1 MSNNPPLLGGGAG
14 SEISFSTLRDF
25 YSDTNPVSLS
35 EFTRGGS
42 LVASTFSGASTA
54 TTSTGSGTKNDF
66 TITQANQ
73 TVYTGNPGS
82 FVTRE
87 SASTTA
93 ANTPIATTPYTVN
106 AGDSVIAIFGIAQS
120 DFGDD
125 PNNPGSPNIQVVAGF
140 TLSLNGGSATTLGA
154 TTFYYKGPA
163 FQSGHLSHI
172 LSYRG
177 SLSAGTTITLATTSG
192 NHSGSVSLATAR
204 VSPSTQYDTT
214 FTNNNST
221 GDTYTLAN
229 SSTRIGSNSQVYAAG
244 ASRLVADNSS
254 SNQWTIAYDNVTG
267 SGSGTAGDIAVT
279 VTGQDDAGT
288 ETNTAVAGQTA
299 SATAPSLSGI
309 SFVSVVGIAQDP
321 NDENPPTVRLK
332 RNGTTVATHNEGTGS
347 SAFVTYTGTINSGDV
362 FTAQGGDQSNVVTI
376 NYTTPSRSIVFQNNG
391 SSSLTIGSNSTGGAR
406 TIAAGASS
414 TVQTGGSTN
423 NQDWQVH
430 FDTSSGNC
438 NVGIPATIS
447 SGNPC
452 NMDLFNTVTTPVG

>member
-25 YSDTNPVSLS
+25 YGDTNPVSLS

-42 LVASTFSGASTA
+42 LVASTFAGASTV
-54 TTSTGSGTKNDF
+54 TTSTGSSTKNDF
-66 TITQANQ
+66 VITQTSE

-82 FVTRE
+82 FATRE
-87 SASTTA
+87 SDGTTN
-93 ANTPIATTPYTVN
+93 ANTVVTLTYTVN
-106 AGDSVIAIFGIAQS
+106 AGDSAISTFGGAFS

-125 PNNPGSPNIQVVAGF
+125 PGNPGSPNIQAIAGF
-140 TLSLNGGSATTLGA
+140 QISINGGSPTSIGNTTL
-154 TTFYYKGPA
+154 YWKGPA
-163 FQSGHLSHI
+163 FQNGHNPSI
-172 LSYRG
+172 LSYY
-177 SLSAGTTITLATTSG
+177 SSFSAGDVVTMTTTSG
-192 NHSGSVSLATAR
+192 NHSGSVSLASSR
-204 VSPSTQYDTT
+204 VSPSSQYDTT
-214 FTNNNST
+214 FKNNNST
-221 GDTYTLAN
+221 GDTYTLAS
-229 SSTRIGSNSQVYAAG
+229 SSTRIGSNSQVYAAQ
-244 ASRLVADNSS
+244 ASRLVADNST

-279 VTGQDDAGT
+279 VTSQADAGT
-288 ETNTAVAGQTA
+288 ETNTAGAQQTA

-309 SFVSVVGIAQDP
+309 SFVSVVGIAADP
-321 NDENPPTVRLK
+321 NDDNPPTVRLK
-332 RNGTTVATHNEGTGS
+332 RNGTIVATHNEGTGS

-406 TIAAGASS
+406 SIAAGASS

-423 NQDWQVH
+423 NEDWQVH

>member
-25 YSDTNPVSLS
+25 YGDTNPVSLS

-42 LVASTFSGASTA
+42 LVASTFTGASTA

-66 TITQANQ
+66 TITQTNQ

-82 FVTRE
+82 FVIRQ
-87 SASTTA
+87 SASTTN
-93 ANTPIATTPYTVN
+93 ANTPISITYTVN
-106 AGDSVIAIFGIAQS
+106 AGDSVLSLFGVART
-120 DFGDD
+120 DFGDED
-125 PNNPGSPNIQVVAGF
+125 NIQVVAGF
-140 TLSLNGGSATTLGA
+140 TLSINGGTPTTFGSS
-154 TTFYYKGPA
+154 TFYYKGPA
-163 FQSGHLSHI
+163 FQSGHLPHI
-172 LSYRG
+172 LAYQG
-177 SLSAGTTITLATTSG
+177 TFSAGTTITLATTSG
-192 NHSGSVSLATAR
+192 NHDASLQVATAR

-221 GDTYTLAN
+221 GDTYTLAS

-279 VTGQDDAGT
+279 VTSQADAGT
-288 ETNTAVAGQTA
+288 ETNTAGAQQTA

-321 NDENPPTVRLK
+321 NDDNPPTVRLK
-332 RNGTTVATHNEGTGS
+332 RNGTLVATHNEGTGS

-423 NQDWQVH
+423 NADWQVH

>member
-25 YSDTNPVSLS
+25 YGDTNPVSLS

-42 LVASTFSGASTA
+42 LVASTFAGASTA

-66 TITQANQ
+66 VITQTSE

-82 FVTRE
+82 FVIRQ
-87 SASTTA
+87 SASTTS
-93 ANTPIATTPYTVN
+93 ANTPISITYTVN
-106 AGDSVIAIFGIAQS
+106 AGDSVLSLFGIAQS

-140 TLSLNGGSATTLGA
+140 NLSINGGTPSAFGSS
-154 TTFYYKGPA
+154 TFYYKGPA
-163 FQSGHLSHI
+163 FQSGHLPSI
-172 LSYRG
+172 LAYQG
-177 SLSAGTTITLATTSG
+177 TFSAGTTITLTTTSG
-192 NHSGSVSLATAR
+192 NHSASLQVATAR
-204 VSPSTQYDTT
+204 VSPSSQFDTT
-214 FTNNNST
+214 FKNNNST
-221 GDTYTLAN
+221 GDTYTLAS
-229 SSTRIGSNSQVYAAG
+229 SSTRIGSNSQVYAAQ
-244 ASRLVADNSS
+244 ASRLVADNST

-279 VTGQDDAGT
+279 VTSQDDAGT
-288 ETNTAVAGQTA
+288 ETHNGGNGIA

-309 SFVSVVGIAQDP
+309 SFVSVVAIAQDP
-321 NDENPPTVRLK
+321 NDEDPPTVRLK
-332 RNGTTVATHNEGTGS
+332 RNGTTVATHNEGTGNV
-347 SAFVTYTGTINSGDV
+347 AFVTYTGTINSGDV
-362 FTAQGGDQSNVVTI
+362 FTSQGGDQSNVVTI
-376 NYTTPSRSIVFQNNG
+376 NYTTPSRSIVFRNTG

-406 TIAAGASS
+406 TIAASASS

-423 NQDWQVH
+423 NAAWQVH

-438 NVGIPATIS
+438 NVGIPATIG

>member
-140 TLSLNGGSATTLGA
+140 TLSLNGGSATTLGLHL
-154 TTFYYKGPA
+154 YYKGPH
-163 FQSGHLSHI
+163 FNRSPSHPFI
-172 LSYRG
+172 SRQCD
-177 SLSAGTTITLATTSG
+177 AGTTMLTTTSG
-192 NHSGSVSLATAR
+192 NHIYVSLATAR
-204 VSPSTQYDTT
+204 VTAQYDTT

-288 ETNTAVAGQTA
+288 ETNTGGGGQTA

-347 SAFVTYTGTINSGDV
+347 IRNIY
-362 FTAQGGDQSNVVTI
+362 
-376 NYTTPSRSIVFQNNG
+376 RNN
-391 SSSLTIGSNSTGGAR
+391 
-406 TIAAGASS
+406 
-414 TVQTGGSTN
+414 
-423 NQDWQVH
+423 
-430 FDTSSGNC
+430 
-438 NVGIPATIS
+438 
-447 SGNPC
+447 
-452 NMDLFNTVTTPVG
+452 